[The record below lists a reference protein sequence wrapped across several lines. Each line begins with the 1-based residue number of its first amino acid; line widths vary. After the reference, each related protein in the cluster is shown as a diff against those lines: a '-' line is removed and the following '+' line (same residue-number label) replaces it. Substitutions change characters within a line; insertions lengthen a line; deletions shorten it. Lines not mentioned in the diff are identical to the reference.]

1 MKDYE
6 VFDLAA
12 TTGATAES
20 NVRGAG
26 DTVYRLLP
34 RIWLRNILD
43 AAKKRHIALQFAY
56 QTEVGKGNKDVVVP
70 RRRLYQTSGTMS
82 QENEDPIT
90 FDAIDNLCG
99 VAITPLEQKYG
110 KAISNESIRTHCLD
124 LVRRAREDLV
134 HLAGDQ
140 VDKNVFAA
148 ISDDTLHA
156 RAAQLGSQAI
166 YGGDATSAATL
177 DAGDIF
183 NVDMVAEARRKLMST
198 TCKYWTY
205 GTSETGNSS
214 ENKNPWMNTPDAPF
228 VLFLAPEQEETL
240 LTDSQFVNASEYGGN
255 EIVQNGEIGKYI
267 GIKIAVS
274 PNVTT
279 YAANATHADG
289 TTTAVAQ
296 HRCAMIKSQNAVATA
311 WGQKPKLAVFSYP
324 SALQQRMVLHQAYQ
338 SKQIHPDAIVHINVA
353 DA

>member
-12 TTGATAES
+12 TTGATGES
-20 NVRGAG
+20 NVRGAA

-34 RIWLRNILD
+34 RVWLRNILD

-56 QTEVGKGNKDVVVP
+56 QTEIQKGNKDVVVP
-70 RRRLYQTSGTMS
+70 KRLKYQVSGTMS

-110 KAISNESIRTHCLD
+110 KAISNESIRTNCLD

-140 VDKNVFAA
+140 VDKNVVSAL
-148 ISDDTLHA
+148 SDDTLHA
-156 RAAQLGSQAI
+156 RATYFGSQAI
-166 YGGDATSAATL
+166 YGGDATSGAKLA
-177 DAGDIF
+177 AGDIF
-183 NVDMVAEARRKLMST
+183 YVDMVAEAKRKLQST
-198 TCKYWTY
+198 TCQYWTY
-205 GTSETGNSS
+205 GTSQSTSS
-214 ENKNPWMNTPDAPF
+214 DTKNPWMNTPDAPF
-228 VLFLAPEQEETL
+228 VLLVAPEQEEAL

-255 EIVQNGEIGKYI
+255 EIVQNGEIGKYL
-267 GIKIAVS
+267 GIKVAVS
-274 PNVTT
+274 PNVTN
-279 YAANATHADG
+279 YASSATHADSS
-289 TTTAVAQ
+289 TTAVAQ
-296 HRCAMIKSQNAVATA
+296 HRCVMFKSQNAVATA

-324 SALQQRMVLHQAYQ
+324 SALQQRMVLHQAYN
-338 SKQIHPDAIVHINVA
+338 SKQVHPDAIVHINVA